1 MKKIIPAI
9 LTNDP
14 GDLKNKLD
22 QIKGLTDW
30 VHIDIMDGKFVNNV
44 SVSLTDLANIQ
55 TNLFIEAHL
64 MVLNPENYFTDCEQA
79 SVQRIIFHI
88 EATSDAQSILQ
99 KMAHFDFQKGLA
111 LNPETAAENV
121 NAYLDQIDVVLCMG
135 VHAGF
140 SGQEFILEIL
150 EKVSHIKQRVPQ
162 IKIGVDGGIKLSNIQ
177 QIAQAGSDYCA
188 VNSALFETKDIKKS
202 LKELQA
208 KIQ

>member
-1 MKKIIPAI
+1 MKNIIPAI

-14 GDLKNKLD
+14 GDLKNKLE

-44 SVSLTDLANIQ
+44 SV
-55 TNLFIEAHL
+55 NLQDVAQIRPDFHIEAHL
-64 MVLNPENYFTDCEQA
+64 MVLNPENYFQDCERA
-79 SVQRIIFHI
+79 SVQRTIFHI
-88 EATSDAQSILQ
+88 EATSDVQSILK

-111 LNPETAAENV
+111 LNPETSAENV

-135 VHAGF
+135 VHIGF
-140 SGQEFILEIL
+140 SGQEFIPEIL
-150 EKVSHIKQRVPQ
+150 EKVSHIKQRAPQ

-177 QIAQAGSDYCA
+177 QITQAGSDYCA
-188 VNSALFETKDIKKS
+188 INSALFETKDIKKAF
-202 LKELQA
+202 KELQI